1 MTHKTGLAYIS
12 RLEFFT
18 IRFSK
23 TNEAAQSG
31 ILGGYPVIDWAA
43 TIFDGEQH
51 DRDSSERAFEHAA
64 RIAFYEAAK
73 ALAESIDDQRLNL
86 GALFPD
92 QSKLRESSARVAA
105 AVIRYGSEQHLG
117 QPIPD
122 HEIDEVVRAS
132 MWFPDYVPAVP
143 RSAKSVSSEEEGSP

>member
-1 MTHKTGLAYIS
+1 MRSASCANHPNPNDAGS
-12 RLEFFT
+12 
-18 IRFSK
+18 
-23 TNEAAQSG
+23 
-31 ILGGYPVIDWAA
+31 
-43 TIFDGEQH
+43 
-51 DRDSSERAFEHAA
+51 HAA
-64 RIAFYEAAK
+64 SPPADG
-73 ALAESIDDQRLNL
+73 IDDQRLKL

-132 MWFPDYVPAVP
+132 MWFPDYVPVVP
-143 RSAKSVSSEEEGSP
+143 RSEEGDSTD